1 MLPYKVTQKYEAL
14 IQGLRDAG
22 TSADCGDVAEAR
34 PIGACFRVNDAGDV
48 VLFECALHLKQWKW
62 KGVSGKERI
71 NILVQ
76 AREKIRRE
84 DQVLLTSVV
93 AVNYFEVPS
102 GELLQAFHFD
112 YDPVQV
118 DHPLFHVQV
127 TNRCI
132 ELPPES
138 VEQLEINMPP
148 EPAHHVLRCARIP
161 TCDMTFA
168 SVLLCLTA
176 DHVGGIIFAEFLE
189 RVCELQQNM
198 PQPDIGKLSASLGA
212 GAANMRSSHWFRHT
226 LPKA

>member
-22 TSADCGDVAEAR
+22 TSADCGDVAEAK
-34 PIGACFRVNDAGDV
+34 PIAACFQVHAPGDV
-48 VLFECALHLKQWKW
+48 VLFECALYLKQWKW
-62 KGVSGKERI
+62 KGVSGKERV

-93 AVNYFEVPS
+93 AVNYFEVPG

-112 YDPVQV
+112 YDPAQA
-118 DHPLFHVQV
+118 DHPLFHMQV

-132 ELPPES
+132 ELSPAY
-138 VEQLEINMPP
+138 VEQLEIKMPP
-148 EPAHHVLRCARIP
+148 EPAPAVLRCARIP

-176 DHVGGIIFAEFLE
+176 DHVGGPIFAEFLE
-189 RVCELQQNM
+189 RVCDLQQNM

-212 GAANMRSSHWFRHT
+212 GVANVRSSHWFRH
-226 LPKA
+226 LPPQA